1 MSEEL
6 TTKQED
12 FLLEEARE
20 RDFDEKE
27 LPERDESVWADDPE
41 DEDGK

>member
-12 FLLEEARE
+12 FLLEEARD
-20 RDFDEKE
+20 RDFDEE
-27 LPERDESVWADDPE
+27 DLPEIDESVWADDPE
-41 DEDGK
+41 DEDEK